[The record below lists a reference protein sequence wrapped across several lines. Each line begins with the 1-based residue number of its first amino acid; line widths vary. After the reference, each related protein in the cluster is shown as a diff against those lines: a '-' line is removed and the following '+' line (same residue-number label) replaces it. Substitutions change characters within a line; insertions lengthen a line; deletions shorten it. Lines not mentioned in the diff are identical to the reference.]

1 MTNAELSQ
9 SRLAHICRLA
19 RIRTC
24 TYALGDDCLTSDEP
38 SRTHWALRNLCVK
51 TELGQHRSAVTDEG
65 GSLEVALDGF
75 RVSAGRPSAYH
86 PSVAVRPE
94 ASSCKQLT
102 SMTEGGTNMI

>member
-9 SRLAHICRLA
+9 SRLARICGVTR
-19 RIRTC
+19 RTC
-24 TYALGDDCLTSDEP
+24 AYALGDDCWTSDEP

-75 RVSAGRPSAYH
+75 RVSASRPSADH

-94 ASSCKQLT
+94 ESSLRQAININDRGR
-102 SMTEGGTNMI
+102 EPI